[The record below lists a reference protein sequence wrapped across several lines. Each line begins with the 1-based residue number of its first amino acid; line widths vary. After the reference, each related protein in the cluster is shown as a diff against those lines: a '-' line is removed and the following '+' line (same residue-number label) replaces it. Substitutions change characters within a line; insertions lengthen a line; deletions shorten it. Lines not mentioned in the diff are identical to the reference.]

1 MRRCE
6 GTETEKEVR
15 TDMNKGR
22 IVQVMGPVVDVLFED
37 GELPN
42 IKDAL
47 EVDNGDKTC
56 IMEVAQ
62 HLGNSEVRC
71 LMLAASEGLHKD
83 MEVRATGS
91 GIKVPVGDQTLGRL
105 FNVLGQT
112 IDDGKEIEKDAERWE
127 IHRQAP
133 TFEEQSPAVEILETG
148 IKVIDL
154 LAPYAKG
161 GKIGLFGG
169 AGVGKTVLI
178 QELIRNVATEHG
190 GYSIF
195 TGVGE
200 RSREGNDLWTEMKAS
215 GVLEKTALVFGQM
228 NEPPGARM
236 RVAETG
242 LTMAEYF
249 RDKEHQNVLL
259 FIDNIFRFTQAGSE
273 VSALLG
279 RMPSAVGYQ
288 PTLATEMGELQ
299 ERIAST
305 KNGSVTSVQAV
316 YVPADDLTDPAPATT
331 FAHLDATT
339 VLERSIAELGIY
351 PAVDPLASTSRILDP
366 RIIGQEHF
374 EVARGVQEILQ
385 KYKELQDIIAIL
397 GMDEL
402 SEDDKL
408 VVNRA
413 RKVQRFL
420 SQPFFVAGQ
429 FTGLEGR
436 YVPLSETIQGFKEIL
451 EGKHDDIPEQ
461 YFLNAGNIDDV
472 LARVK

>member
-1 MRRCE
+1 
-6 GTETEKEVR
+6 
-15 TDMNKGR
+15 MNKGR
-22 IVQVMGPVVDVLFED
+22 IVQVMGPVVDVVFED
-37 GELPN
+37 GNLPC

-47 EVDNGDKTC
+47 QVENNGKTC

-62 HLGNSEVRC
+62 HLGNDEVRC
-71 LMLAASEGLHKD
+71 LMLAASEGLCKD
-83 MEVRATGS
+83 MEVTATGS
-91 GIKVPVGDQTLGRL
+91 GIKVPVGEQTLGRL
-105 FNVLGQT
+105 FNVLGET
-112 IDDGKEIEKDAERWE
+112 IDNGEEIKEDTEHWV
-127 IHRQAP
+127 IHRDP
-133 TFEEQSPAVEILETG
+133 PSFEDQSPVVEILETG

-215 GVLEKTALVFGQM
+215 GVLDKTALVFGQM

-236 RVAETG
+236 RIAETG

-339 VLERSIAELGIY
+339 VLSRKVVEQGIY
-351 PAVDPLASTSRILDP
+351 PAVDPLESNSRILEAD
-366 RIIGQEHF
+366 IVGEEHY
-374 EVARGVQEILQ
+374 EVANRVTEVLQ

-397 GMDEL
+397 GMEEL
-402 SEDDKL
+402 SDEDKAT
-408 VVNRA
+408 VMRA
-413 RKVQRFL
+413 RKIQKFL
-420 SQPFFVAGQ
+420 SQPFFVAET
-429 FTGLEGR
+429 FTGVPGK
-436 YVPLSETIQGFKEIL
+436 YVPLKETIRGFKMIL
-451 EGKHDDIPEQ
+451 DGEMDEYPE
-461 YFLNAGNIDDV
+461 NAFFNVGTIDEV
-472 LARVK
+472 IEKAKAEKAE

>member
-1 MRRCE
+1 MKT
-6 GTETEKEVR
+6 GK
-15 TDMNKGR
+15 
-22 IVQVMGPVVDVLFED
+22 IIQVLGPVVDVEFENQ
-37 GELPN
+37 ELPA
-42 IKDAL
+42 IRDAL
-47 EVDNGDKTC
+47 EVQNGDKKC
-56 IMEVAQ
+56 VMEVAQ
-62 HLGNSEVRC
+62 HIGNHVVRC
-71 LMLAASEGLHKD
+71 IMLAASEGLHRD
-83 MEVRATGS
+83 MEVTAEGS
-91 GIKVPVGDQTLGRL
+91 GIKVPVGEKTLGRL
-105 FNVLGQT
+105 FNVLGET
-112 IDDGKEIEKDAERWE
+112 IDDGESIKDAPKIVINREP
-127 IHRQAP
+127 P
-133 TFEEQSPAVEILETG
+133 TFEEQNPAVEILETG

-178 QELIRNVATEHG
+178 QELISNIATEHG

-200 RSREGNDLWTEMKAS
+200 RSREGNDLWTEMGES
-215 GVLEKTALVFGQM
+215 GVLAKTALVFGQM

-249 RDKEHQNVLL
+249 RDEKKQDVLL

-339 VLERSIAELGIY
+339 VLSRKIVEQGIY
-351 PAVDPLASTSRILDP
+351 PAVDPLESSSRILEAD
-366 RIIGQEHF
+366 IVGEEHY
-374 EVARGVQEILQ
+374 EVARKVQEALQ

-397 GMDEL
+397 GMEEL
-402 SEDDKL
+402 SDEDKT
-408 VVNRA
+408 VVFRA
-413 RKVQRFL
+413 RKIQKFL
-420 SQPFFVAGQ
+420 SQPFHVAEN
-429 FTGLEGR
+429 FTGIKGV
-436 YVPLSETIQGFKEIL
+436 YVPVKETIRGFKAIL
-451 EGKHDDIPEQ
+451 DGEMDEYPE
-461 YFLNAGNIDDV
+461 NAFFNVGTIEDV
-472 LARVK
+472 KKKAEEMKAAN